1 MAIRIKVNNKNQII
15 LPASIRK
22 HLRIKSGDHVFIEVR
37 GNTVILTPEPR
48 NHSKRLRGL
57 HREMWDD
64 IDPVEYV
71 RRERDAWDDF
81 L

>member
-1 MAIRIKVNNKNQII
+1 MIDNQ
-15 LPASIRK
+15 
-22 HLRIKSGDHVFIEVR
+22 
-37 GNTVILTPEPR
+37 
-48 NHSKRLRGL
+48 RLSGL